1 MRISDLITDIPM
13 VKKGFNLKDT
23 VILTTKYK
31 IFHVPVSEKN
41 KYAGICDLLELIKQ
55 EKEKISPNISMPLTD
70 PDAELLD
77 ILPIIYQQQL
87 TVLPIGID
95 TNYYG
100 SVIVWDLLRHMA
112 IELGID
118 TASSI
123 LVLEVPP
130 RDYDLSRIVHLI
142 EAEGSK
148 VYGISVRDS
157 ISSGDSSSLNV
168 IIKVNTGDVR
178 RVVASLERFGYNV
191 TNVLFS
197 KEIEDLYRER
207 YESLMRYLKT

>member
-13 VKKGFNLKDT
+13 VKKDSNLKET
-23 VILTTKYK
+23 VAMISKYK
-31 IFHVPVSEKN
+31 IFHVPVSEEN

-55 EKEKISPNISMPLTD
+55 EKEKISPNMSMPLTD

-77 ILPIIYQQQL
+77 VLPIVYQQQL
-87 TVLPIGID
+87 TVLPVGID

-112 IELGID
+112 IELGVD

-142 EAEGSK
+142 EAEGAK
-148 VYGISVRDS
+148 VYGVSVRDS
-157 ISSGDSSSLNV
+157 ISAGESSSLN
-168 IIKVNTGDVR
+168 IMIKINTGDVR

-191 TNVLFS
+191 TNVMFS
-197 KEIEDLYRER
+197 KEMEALYRER

>member
-1 MRISDLITDIPM
+1 MRIGDLITDIPM
-13 VKKGFNLKDT
+13 VNVGTDLKD
-23 VILTTKYK
+23 VVELATKHK
-31 IFHVPVSEKN
+31 VFHVPVAMN
-41 KYAGICDLLELIKQ
+41 GVYGGLCNLLELIKQ
-55 EKEKISPNISMPLTD
+55 GRTEADVNLPVPLTD

-77 ILPIIYQQQL
+77 VLPIVYQQQL
-87 TVLPIGID
+87 TILPIGID
-95 TNYYG
+95 KNYHG
-100 SVIVWDLLRHMA
+100 SVVVWNLLRHMA

-123 LVLEVPP
+123 LVLEVPH

-148 VYGISVRDS
+148 VYGVSVRDS
-157 ISSGDSSSLNV
+157 ISSGESSSLNV
-168 IIKVNTGDVR
+168 IIKINTGDVR
-178 RVVASLERFGYNV
+178 RVVASLERFGYKV

-197 KEIEDLYRER
+197 KEMEDLYKER

>member
-1 MRISDLITDIPM
+1 MRIGDLAIDIPLLKEGM
-13 VKKGFNLKDT
+13 TLKKASAVAL
-23 VILTTKYK
+23 KYK
-31 IFHVPVSEKN
+31 IFHIPIGTKEYS
-41 KYAGICDLLELIKQ
+41 GLCDVLQLIGEGKGR
-55 EKEKISPNISMPLTD
+55 IVTNIQVPLTD
-70 PDAELLD
+70 PEAELLD
-77 ILPIIYQQQL
+77 
-87 TVLPIGID
+87 VLPIVYQRQLTMLPVGIE
-95 TNYYG
+95 NSYQG
-100 SVIVWDLLRHMA
+100 GVIVWDLLRHMA

-142 EAEGSK
+142 EAEGAK
-148 VYGISVRDS
+148 VYGVSVRDS
-157 ISSGDSSSLNV
+157 ISAGESASLNV
-168 IIKVNTGDVR
+168 IIKVNTGDIR

-197 KEIEDLYRER
+197 KEMEDLYRER